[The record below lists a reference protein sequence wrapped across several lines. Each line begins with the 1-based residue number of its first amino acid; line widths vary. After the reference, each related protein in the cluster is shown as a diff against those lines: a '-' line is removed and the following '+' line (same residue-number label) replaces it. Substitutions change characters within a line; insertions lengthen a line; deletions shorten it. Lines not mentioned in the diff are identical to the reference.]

1 MTKIRKLLISFL
13 LLSLFQGKTIAQE
26 WEFAKEEDGIKV
38 YTCHENGS
46 ANKSFR
52 GETDITATLSSVSA
66 LIQDVEKF
74 DEWDEDVT
82 EIEVLKY
89 EKDKLIDYYVV
100 YDVPW
105 PFQDRDLCVS
115 ATVTSDQE
123 TGTVTIVSS
132 SIPDAV
138 PVSKDNIRITDYR
151 QKWII
156 QPEENGVVKV
166 TVEGYADP
174 AGSIPAWVANMAI
187 TKTPLNMLRS
197 IRDHFTR

>member
-1 MTKIRKLLISFL
+1 MTITKKLLTFFFL
-13 LLSLFQGKTIAQE
+13 LVLFQGKVLAQE

-38 YTCHENGS
+38 YTCYENGS

-74 DEWDEDVT
+74 DEWDKDVT
-82 EIEVLKY
+82 EIRVLKY

-105 PFQDRDLCVS
+105 PFQDRDLCVA
-115 ATVTSDQE
+115 ATVTSDPE
-123 TGTVTIVSS
+123 TGAVIIISGSV
-132 SIPDAV
+132 PEAV
-138 PVSKDNIRITDYR
+138 PLNKDIIRITDYR

-156 QPEENGVVKV
+156 RPKENGVVNV

-174 AGSIPAWVANMAI
+174 AGSIPAWIANIAI